1 MRSMWLWGTLGAAML
16 SACAGVTTGV
26 RATPDADLAQGEHT
40 YALAPA
46 PLPDAD
52 GRATHYAAFVTQA
65 LARRGFATAPVQT
78 AHYRVS
84 LAYDTHVAAVRVTRA
99 DCAESGATC
108 DAAEK
113 DDGIDAPA
121 AWFGSRAYVH
131 SLTLRF
137 FDRTTGREVYKVRAA
152 KRDGDAEPDRAMPYL
167 VESALARVPFTG
179 ERDWEVKLRG
189 GDAGAGATP
198 DVVAVEPVR
207 K

>member
-1 MRSMWLWGTLGAAML
+1 MRSTWLWATLGVAML

-26 RATPDADLAQGEHT
+26 RATPGADLAPGEHT

-52 GRATHYAAFVTQA
+52 GRTAHYAVFVTQA
-65 LARRGFATAPVQT
+65 LARRGFATAPAQT

-84 LAYDTHVAAVRVTRA
+84 LAYDTHAAAVHVTHI
-99 DCAESGATC
+99 DCAASGATC
-108 DAAEK
+108 DAGDK
-113 DDGIDAPA
+113 DEDVDAPA

-137 FDRTTGREVYKVRAA
+137 FDRASGREVYKVRAA
-152 KRDGDAEPDRAMPYL
+152 KRDGDAELDRAMPYL
-167 VESALARVPFTG
+167 VESALARVPFMG

-189 GDAGAGATP
+189 GEEGATP
-198 DVVAVEPVR
+198 SIAVVAPARE
-207 K
+207 